1 MSTGLSQEREYGG
14 RGGSRPMMDGGGSGA
29 PGKRT
34 LTEELGAG
42 DPASQAGPDG
52 AAAGDA
58 GASASATPEDEQIGE
73 LSAEQVGADPDDS
86 ELGPDVPVRDIEGGK
101 QEIAGAGQE
110 LPPQGGADELAGGSA
125 LVDEAP
131 AGGGDEGTPSPEV
144 AGAIVSA
151 QDDTREAIAQ
161 SETESAAYKA
171 EMTAQ
176 RDRFEAEQHATMLEK
191 LKTMSA
197 IEKRQTLQ
205 EMGYDP
211 KKVKKLKDA
220 ELDGII
226 EGKIDSENRKTKI
239 LGMTP
244 EELAALSPAQK
255 IQYLVDLGIDKGDL
269 DKAGQDKA
277 TRLFDDVMRVA
288 HVPGQHQVKIKIKGG
303 LLGKSWVVKVK
314 CDAEGNTDITAEKKG
329 GFLSKLWGWVKAA
342 LPIILT
348 VLAPLTAGASLIVLS
363 IYQTAMAIK
372 NGDWLGAV
380 IGVAGAV
387 AGVGAFMAAKGAL
400 SASSTFAKIA
410 SVASKVKTVA
420 EKAQIAMAAAKAK
433 NAGSLLGALAA
444 GAEAFA
450 KFSTD
455 AAGKFAQTM
464 TRWSERLKKWSA
476 IISGGEKV
484 VQGIKKGDPIAAI
497 GGAFDTAAAVVGPK
511 SSATKTLNRASKITG
526 FVGAGKRALQSN
538 PPDYAAVAE
547 AALGIAG
554 QLHEDR
560 RIDDAK
566 RLVTAANRLKTAW
579 DKRSADPAGLIDAA
593 LGLAEAIQ
601 LAKYDLEHDEE
612 KDKDGKPLPDADRT
626 AITERYQRAGRIVKA
641 AGNVLEAATTKPR
654 PSYLGALDAAT
665 QLIAELT
672 ASKQIDAAAV
682 VTSKLDAWTKA
693 VNAKDEKAIMS
704 AGIALGE
711 AIDGLRKV
719 IGEEHAAAKKDA
731 EARLAPGESLP
742 DDAGDALPPGPDA
755 NVISSDAALTDPEGG
770 TGDPSTSASG
780 DAGTTPSP
788 SDAAQPPLR
797 FEDEITVT
805 APSPNDDA
813 HQPLP
818 RIDERSEIGG
828 GGDPGGSADGAGVLP
843 RGIDLNITVTAP
855 APAPPATRPA
865 PAPPVETAVQQV
877 IDIIKA
883 FAELADDFEHPL
895 AKQFIAQWETLVKTF
910 EALRKNGMTASA
922 AYRDTIAGLK
932 LLKQT
937 GVFADTVA
945 REWKKFQTAFGDP
958 FDAPV
963 TRSVL
968 QSFGRFKRSMG
979 RLARIGGIPQTFLSA
994 ADNVI
999 VACGYDKDLSGAE
1012 ATVAERLEAAAN
1024 LVREVGSLPGELS
1037 WLAAVGRT
1045 VAARLGAASAVAA
1058 IRTVQTAVNRFGD
1071 KVGKVVM
1078 RWVAPMLEK
1087 LASAE
1092 GTQAAV
1098 RAAERIAAE
1107 LAAWGASYE
1116 AATTG
1121 QLFRQAANLLAGRLG
1136 FAFRVATSAP
1146 FAIALEVTRLE
1157 AQFAAELYRD
1167 AYAGI
1172 SNFMSARLFGK
1183 PISQL
1188 KNEIRSQPDDT
1199 PAQCNALFKYAF
1211 YTMLSAADTQ
1221 VRGGWLPFARQEVP
1235 RRVIG
1240 SAFESRFPIDPVGAL
1255 TALEPDDIKVMIAAP
1270 AIKDIAGAYLDREYK
1285 RVFGQDPE

>member
-1 MSTGLSQEREYGG
+1 MV
-14 RGGSRPMMDGGGSGA
+14 DGGGSGA

-52 AAAGDA
+52 SAADGS
-58 GASASATPEDEQIGE
+58 GASASSAPEDEQIGE
-73 LSAEQVGADPDDS
+73 LSAEQIGADPDDS

-101 QEIAGAGQE
+101 QEIAGAAQD

-125 LVDEAP
+125 LADATP
-131 AGGGDEGTPSPEV
+131 AGGGDDGAPSPEV
-144 AGAIVSA
+144 AEAIVSA

-191 LKTMSA
+191 LKTMSSV
-197 IEKRQTLQ
+197 EKRQTLQ

-226 EGKIDSENRKTKI
+226 EGKIDAENRKTKI

-244 EELAALSPAQK
+244 EELAALSPGQK

-277 TRLFDDVMRVA
+277 TRLFDDIMKVA

-380 IGVAGAV
+380 IGIAGAV
-387 AGVGAFMAAKGAL
+387 VGVGAFMAAKGAL

-410 SVASKVKTVA
+410 SVAGKVKTVA
-420 EKAQIAMAAAKAK
+420 EKAQLAMAAAKAK

-450 KFSTD
+450 KFSTN

-464 TRWSERLKKWSA
+464 TQWSERLKKWSA

-497 GGAFDTAAAVVGPK
+497 GGAFDTAAAVVGSK
-511 SSATKTLNRASKITG
+511 SPATKTLNRASKITG
-526 FVGAGKRALQSN
+526 FVGAGKRALQGN

-566 RLVTAANRLKTAW
+566 RLVTAANRLKVAW
-579 DKRSADPAGLIDAA
+579 DKRTTDPAGLIDAA

-601 LAKYDLEHDEE
+601 LAKYDIDHDEE

-641 AGNVLEAATTKPR
+641 AGNVLKAATTKPR

-682 VTSKLDAWTKA
+682 VTSRLDAWTKA

-719 IGEEHAAAKKDA
+719 ISEEHAAARKDA
-731 EARLAPGESLP
+731 EAKLAPGEALP
-742 DDAGDALPPGPDA
+742 DDGGDALPPGPDA
-755 NVISSDAALTDPEGG
+755 SGISSGADPALTDPE
-770 TGDPSTSASG
+770 TTADASTSASG
-780 DAGTTPSP
+780 NGSTTPSP
-788 SDAAQPPLR
+788 SDATQQPLR

-805 APSPNDDA
+805 APSPTDDA
-813 HQPLP
+813 QQPL
-818 RIDERSEIGG
+818 RFEDE
-828 GGDPGGSADGAGVLP
+828 
-843 RGIDLNITVTAP
+843 ITVTAP
-855 APAPPATRPA
+855 APAPPSARPA

-895 AKQFIAQWETLVKTF
+895 AKQFIAQWEQLVKTF
-910 EALRKNGMTASA
+910 EALRKNGLTASA
-922 AYRDTIAGLK
+922 AYRDTIASLK

-945 REWKKFQTAFGDP
+945 REWKRFQTAFGDP

-979 RLARIGGIPQTFLSA
+979 RLARIGGIPQAFLSA

-999 VACGYDKDLSGAE
+999 VACGYNKDLSGAE
-1012 ATVAERLEAAAN
+1012 ATIPERLEAAAN
-1024 LVREVGSLPGELS
+1024 LVGDVASLPGELA

-1167 AYAGI
+1167 AYDGI

-1188 KNEIRSQPDDT
+1188 KNEIRNQPDDT

-1240 SAFESRFPIDPVGAL
+1240 SAFEAKFPIDPVGAL

-1285 RVFGQDPE
+1285 RVFGKDPE